1 MPIFAGGRHS
11 RMVHPQSGKIVPI
24 PIHGS
29 KDISIGLI
37 RIIIRELG
45 ITPEEWLETVT
56 TRPYFIP
63 LSATPRTIQRLLE
76 ENVDHQ
82 HRDQH
87 QDRGGHCQVVT
98 LAVLRVCTT

>member
-1 MPIFAGGRHS
+1 MPRLTPLKSREVIEKLRSLGYEGPFAGGRHS

-45 ITPEEWLETVT
+45 ITPEEWLE
-56 TRPYFIP
+56 
-63 LSATPRTIQRLLE
+63 L
-76 ENVDHQ
+76 
-82 HRDQH
+82 
-87 QDRGGHCQVVT
+87 
-98 LAVLRVCTT
+98 